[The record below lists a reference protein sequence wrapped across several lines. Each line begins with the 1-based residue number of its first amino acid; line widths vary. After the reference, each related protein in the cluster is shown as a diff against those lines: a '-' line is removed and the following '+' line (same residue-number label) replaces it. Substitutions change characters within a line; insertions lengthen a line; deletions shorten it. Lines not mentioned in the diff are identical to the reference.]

1 MDRVLV
7 GQKFIPDFNHKL
19 GWSFGANKNIQV
31 ILDVITNSHLKVSA
45 LDLYTNFVSEYE
57 IKINKLSLMEVI
69 IKAVNDIQDVKA
81 AHEFLEKF
89 KPKVRWNNLISFIKF
104 HK

>member
-1 MDRVLV
+1 M
-7 GQKFIPDFNHKL
+7 
-19 GWSFGANKNIQV
+19 
-31 ILDVITNSHLKVSA
+31 DVIANGHLKVSA

-89 KPKVRWNNLISFIKF
+89 KPKVRYKF
-104 HK
+104 HHKTSALFFITNMVV

>member
-1 MDRVLV
+1 M
-7 GQKFIPDFNHKL
+7 
-19 GWSFGANKNIQV
+19 
-31 ILDVITNSHLKVSA
+31 DVIANGHLKVSA

-89 KPKVRWNNLISFIKF
+89 KPKVRYKF
-104 HK
+104 YHKTSALFFMTNMVV

>member
-1 MDRVLV
+1 M
-7 GQKFIPDFNHKL
+7 
-19 GWSFGANKNIQV
+19 
-31 ILDVITNSHLKVSA
+31 DVIANGHLKVSA

-89 KPKVRWNNLISFIKF
+89 KPKVRYKFYHKSSSSIFHYKHGSLTIK
-104 HK
+104 

>member
-1 MDRVLV
+1 MSTNR
-7 GQKFIPDFNHKL
+7 
-19 GWSFGANKNIQV
+19 NIQV
-31 ILDVITNSHLKVSA
+31 ILDVIANGHLKVSA

-89 KPKVRWNNLISFIKF
+89 KPKVRFKLV
-104 HK
+104 

>member
-1 MDRVLV
+1 M
-7 GQKFIPDFNHKL
+7 
-19 GWSFGANKNIQV
+19 
-31 ILDVITNSHLKVSA
+31 KVSA

-89 KPKVRWNNLISFIKF
+89 KPKVSYLA
-104 HK
+104 